1 MNEVGRAEALYEEA
15 LVAAEEGGYA
25 VQVAMLIMRLGILS
39 RQRGDYDRAGA
50 LCAEALDRFRALGS
64 SANVGITLNHLG
76 VIERERGEYGR
87 AAERL
92 RESLTIFVRGGI
104 RHLVA
109 DNFEELAGIATATGR
124 EERAARLLGAAEAL
138 REELGLPLSPAD
150 SPAVEATAAAA
161 RAALGDEAF
170 EAARA
175 AGRALP
181 LERAVAEALS

>member
-1 MNEVGRAEALYEEA
+1 
-15 LVAAEEGGYA
+15 
-25 VQVAMLIMRLGILS
+25 MLCT
-39 RQRGDYDRAGA
+39 Q
-50 LCAEALDRFRALGS
+50 ALDRFRALGS
-64 SANVGITLNHLG
+64 PANAGITLNHLG
-76 VIERERGEYGR
+76 AIARERGEYGR

-92 RESLTIFVRGGI
+92 RESLTIFVTNGI

-109 DNFEELAGIATATGR
+109 DNFEELAGVATATGR
-124 EERAARLLGAAEAL
+124 AELAARLLGAAEAL

-175 AGRALP
+175 EGRALP
-181 LERAVAEALS
+181 LEQAIAEALASDMRPE